1 MIWTMTQAHLIA
13 ASILSA
19 DFSALREQIEE
30 AENGGTDWIHIDV
43 MDGHF
48 VPNLTMGP
56 VVVEAC
62 RRCTDLP
69 LDVHLMVVEPDGL
82 LKPFAEAG
90 ANSLIV
96 HVEACTQLYRTLE
109 KIRNLN
115 LSSGVA
121 LNPATPAYAVSE
133 VLPLVDSILVMTTN
147 PGYSGQVFMEGML
160 NKVRELDSMRR
171 ERNSSALLEVD
182 GGINAATARLA
193 VQAGADVFVSAS
205 AVFKHPDGIRP
216 GMAALRQAL
225 GEVIS
230 A

>member
-1 MIWTMTQAHLIA
+1 MPSPYLIS

-19 DFSALREQIEE
+19 DLSRLGEQIQE
-30 AENGGTDWIHIDV
+30 AETAGVDWIHIDV

-115 LSSGVA
+115 VRPGVA

-133 VLPLVDSILVMTTN
+133 VLPL
-147 PGYSGQVFMEGML
+147 
-160 NKVRELDSMRR
+160 
-171 ERNSSALLEVD
+171 
-182 GGINAATARLA
+182 
-193 VQAGADVFVSAS
+193 AD
-205 AVFKHPDGIRP
+205 
-216 GMAALRQAL
+216 
-225 GEVIS
+225 
-230 A
+230 

>member
-96 HVEACTQLYRTLE
+96 HVEAWPHLPRPRKKTRT
-109 KIRNLN
+109 RTP
-115 LSSGVA
+115 SPGVA
-121 LNPATPAYAVSE
+121 LTPATPAYAVSE
-133 VLPLVDSILVMTTN
+133 VLPLV
-147 PGYSGQVFMEGML
+147 
-160 NKVRELDSMRR
+160 
-171 ERNSSALLEVD
+171 
-182 GGINAATARLA
+182 
-193 VQAGADVFVSAS
+193 
-205 AVFKHPDGIRP
+205 
-216 GMAALRQAL
+216 
-225 GEVIS
+225 
-230 A
+230 